1 MSDPEQHRCHGGLV
15 PCQRLCAHAWFML
28 QQDDPGDFVIAA
40 VVQYRL
46 SQFIEKAA
54 FELCNQIRLEG
65 LGANKVGYWDHKAIF
80 RIDPLYYRSIEVETL
95 LLDPP
100 KAKMKLGWVNEISL
114 DEKVQ
119 EMMAIGLAESRK
131 SALLKS
137 NGYKVAISTEYA

>member
-1 MSDPEQHRCHGGLV
+1 
-15 PCQRLCAHAWFML
+15 ML

-40 VVQYRL
+40 VVQYSR

-54 FELCNQIRLEG
+54 SELCNQIRWEG
-65 LGANKVGYWDHKAIF
+65 LGANKVGYWDQKAIV
-80 RIDPLYYRSIEVETL
+80 RIDPLYYRPIEVETL

-119 EMMAIGLAESRK
+119 EIMAIGLAETRK
-131 SALLKS
+131 IALLKS